1 MHVKRLAFRQETMG
15 LCATFA
21 LQICRVLRNYRKAV
35 VADDQAK
42 NKDWDEVNQ
51 SFDWGPMMEES
62 SDSDIEPDDDNAPDD
77 NPVADDVE

>member
-1 MHVKRLAFRQETMG
+1 MG

-42 NKDWDEVNQ
+42 NKDWDEVNR

-62 SDSDIEPDDDNAPDD
+62 SDSEIEPADDNAPDD
-77 NPVADDVE
+77 NSDADDVE